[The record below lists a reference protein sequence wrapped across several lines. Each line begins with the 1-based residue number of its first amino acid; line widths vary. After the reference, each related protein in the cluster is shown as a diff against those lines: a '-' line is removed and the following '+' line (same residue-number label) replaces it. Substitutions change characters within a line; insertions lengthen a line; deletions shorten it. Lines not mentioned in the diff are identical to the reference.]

1 MVMMSKQ
8 TLPVETDGEFFLNFY
23 NIDVDSSVDV
33 AATNVVIQT
42 DAVVILI
49 QWKDWVL
56 GFIKTDH
63 HYLCKQLEHHSTLWF
78 YHSTQPPTKSIQLTA
93 LESFHSSRILT
104 LLLSSSSLMKFRWNL
119 VCFPLLLL
127 DERPSLAQS
136 RSAEMV
142 ELTGP
147 L

>member
-49 QWKDWVL
+49 Q
-56 GFIKTDH
+56 
-63 HYLCKQLEHHSTLWF
+63 
-78 YHSTQPPTKSIQLTA
+78 
-93 LESFHSSRILT
+93 
-104 LLLSSSSLMKFRWNL
+104 
-119 VCFPLLLL
+119 
-127 DERPSLAQS
+127 
-136 RSAEMV
+136 
-142 ELTGP
+142 
-147 L
+147 